1 MDGPDWSDV
10 DEGAARDDG
19 KVVAPADGV
28 WDPPSLVDQP
38 LTRDPLFLIG
48 CALTTLAVA
57 WSAYT
62 NTRRSGISTSLF
74 GVTSGL
80 LDGLLAIATGL
91 LLLWLLPAFIR
102 RVLRSR
108 RLATHAPGEDDG
120 WYADP
125 MRRGQERLW
134 SDGRWTGWVKAD
146 APRHSPR
153 RTVVALVA
161 AAAVL
166 LVGAAGVWGQT
177 HQPASVR
184 SAYAHYSSVLRDFGS
199 AMSDAEQAQSVPKV
213 VQALSTHAPDLTA
226 ATQGLVDALDGAGQ
240 VDSTIEGLP
249 TTPLFNVGVAA
260 QGFAAAVAAMT
271 AAYATCA
278 STDVPCFVSAIS
290 KHQTDY
296 ERYASQLMSNL
307 VVIDRAPAAS

>member
-10 DEGAARDDG
+10 DEGAARDDDG
-19 KVVAPADGV
+19 AAAPADGV
-28 WDPPSLVDQP
+28 WDPPALVDQP
-38 LTRDPLFLIG
+38 LVRDRLFLIG

-62 NTRRSGISTSLF
+62 NARRSGISTSLF
-74 GVTSGL
+74 GETSGL
-80 LDGLLAIATGL
+80 LDGLLAVATGL
-91 LLLWLLPAFIR
+91 LLLWLLPAGIR

-108 RLATHAPGEDDG
+108 RLATHAPGDDDG

-146 APRHSPR
+146 APRLAPR
-153 RTVVALVA
+153 RGVVALVA

-166 LVGAAGVWGQT
+166 LVCAAGAWGQT
-177 HQPASVR
+177 HQPTSVR

-213 VQALSTHAPDLTA
+213 VAALSANAPALEA
-226 ATQGLVDALDGAGQ
+226 ATQGLVDALSSAGQ

-260 QGFAAAVAAMT
+260 QGFAAAVTAMT
-271 AAYATCA
+271 TAYAACA
-278 STDVPCFVSAIS
+278 STDVPCFVSAIGR
-290 KHQTDY
+290 HQADY
-296 ERYASQLMSNL
+296 ERFASQLMSNL
-307 VVIDRAPAAS
+307 VVIDRAPSSG